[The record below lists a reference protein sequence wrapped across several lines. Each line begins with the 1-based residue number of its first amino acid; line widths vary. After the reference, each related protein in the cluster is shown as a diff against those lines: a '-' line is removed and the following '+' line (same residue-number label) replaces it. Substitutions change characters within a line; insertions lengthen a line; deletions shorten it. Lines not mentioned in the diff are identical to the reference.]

1 MVISN
6 AIGTFRA
13 FLPARISRHIAAA
26 SANRNV
32 TSITAAHVTDAIKDE
47 ANAPPTTTRQAP
59 RGEPGKR
66 QATRPIRHSRE
77 SEAGD
82 DCREIAEDHLM
93 GVPAHSL
100 ERARRRDTEREHE
113 QPEGDCDGGKGGA
126 QQEKRS
132 KAVAEHGKKRAAPLN
147 GSCYA
152 RLRHSQFEDL
162 VLQDF
167 RNRQIAIGR
176 GGCKDAPRSERLNVL
191 RRSTVFARLSVV
203 PV

>member
-6 AIGTFRA
+6 AIGTFRV

-47 ANAPPTTTRQAP
+47 ANRPANHNPTSPA
-59 RGEPGKR
+59 RGNPER
-66 QATRPIRHSRE
+66 ATRPIRHSRE

-100 ERARRRDTEREHE
+100 ERARRIQYIEVQNIEVQIMSSWLGFSH
-113 QPEGDCDGGKGGA
+113 GLA
-126 QQEKRS
+126 RS
-132 KAVAEHGKKRAAPLN
+132 LATNRR
-147 GSCYA
+147 
-152 RLRHSQFEDL
+152 RLRNANGLSQDEP
-162 VLQDF
+162 
-167 RNRQIAIGR
+167 AY
-176 GGCKDAPRSERLNVL
+176 ERKL
-191 RRSTVFARLSVV
+191 TASVCN
-203 PV
+203 